1 MPKASL
7 IIRVLLACLI
17 ALTASACAVNA
28 VTGERNFQVYGS
40 DWEQEVGQ
48 QMYAPMKQSQGG
60 DFILDPE
67 LNSYLNEVGS
77 RLAQQARRKDEF
89 QFEFSII
96 NSSIPNAWALPGG
109 KIVVNRGLLT
119 QLHSEAELAA
129 VLGHEIVHADAAH
142 AARQQSKGMLAQVG
156 AVATMVVLGSSVNDP
171 TAREMAMMVPAL
183 GMQLIMQRYGRDAER
198 EADEYGMLYMSEAGY
213 NPEGAVELQ
222 QTFIALSDK
231 KSEDWLSGL
240 FASHPPSTE
249 RLENNRETA
258 AELPQGGETNEQGY
272 QQKTAFL
279 RRLEPAY
286 AAYDEA
292 NTALKADQL
301 DEAQAKIS
309 EALRMEPREALF
321 HALQGDIYRQ
331 QNQSSRALASYQKAV
346 KANGDLFY
354 GYLRKGQVEY
364 ALERYDPA
372 RSSLNKSLELLPTA
386 DAHFFLGLMDKRTGD
401 REAAVA
407 HFQQAAQ
414 SSSEAGK
421 DAQRE
426 LVLLDLADNPS
437 AYIAT
442 RPAMDSSNQVWVQLG
457 NQTSVAMKNILIN
470 VTWLDD
476 QGQTRRSQKLIK
488 GPLAGGE
495 QTQEQLGIELS
506 GVQQLS
512 SRVRL
517 EVSAAEVD
525 R

>member
-1 MPKASL
+1 MMMK
-7 IIRVLLACLI
+7 RLLLTC
-17 ALTASACAVNA
+17 LTAINLTACAVNA
-28 VTGERNFQVYGS
+28 VTGERNFQIYGS
-40 DWEQEVGQ
+40 EWEQQAGE
-48 QMYAPMKQSQGG
+48 QMYGPMKQSQGG
-60 DFILDPE
+60 DFILDPK
-67 LNSYLNEVGS
+67 LDAYLKEVGD
-77 RLAQQARRKDEF
+77 RLALQARRKDEF

-96 NSSIPNAWALPGG
+96 NSSVPNAWALPGG

-119 QLHSEAELAA
+119 QLNSEAELAA

-142 AARQQSKGMLAQVG
+142 AARQQSTGMLAQVG
-156 AVATMVVLGSSVNDP
+156 AVATMVVLGSSVSNP
-171 TAREMAMMVPAL
+171 TGREMAMLVPAL

-213 NPEGAVELQ
+213 NPQGAVELQ
-222 QTFIALSDK
+222 KTFITLSDEK
-231 KSEDWLSGL
+231 KEDWLSGL
-240 FASHPPSTE
+240 FASHPPSVE

-258 AELPQGGETNEQGY
+258 AKLPAGGKTNEKTY

-301 DEAQAKIS
+301 IEAQAKIS

-331 QNQSSRALASYQKAV
+331 QKLDSRALASYKKTV
-346 KANGDLFY
+346 EANGGLFY

-364 ALERYDPA
+364 NLGRYDTA
-372 RSSLNKSLELLPTA
+372 RSSLTRSLELLPTA
-386 DAHFFLGLMDKRTGD
+386 DAHYYLGMMDKDAGD
-401 REAAVA
+401 RKAALA

-414 SSSEAGK
+414 STSEAGK
-421 DAQRE
+421 NAQRE
-426 LVLLDLADNPS
+426 LVLLDLDSNPS
-437 AYIAT
+437 AYISAQ
-442 RPAMDSSNQVWVQLG
+442 AALDQSNRLWIQVENRTG
-457 NQTSVAMKNILIN
+457 VAVKNIRVD

-476 QGQTRRSQKLIK
+476 KGQTRRDQQIFR
-488 GPLAGGE
+488 GPLPGGG
-495 QTQEQLGIELS
+495 QTRAQLGIELN

-517 EVSAAEVD
+517 EVSAAEVE
-525 R
+525 